1 MNVRERR
8 RKGSEDKPGTRD
20 HVTESKTQSQH
31 CEAPKALGSSAMPLL
46 VASGTYGASGEVG
59 DKAYG
64 LEGFFKNL
72 RSFPTPSTLNTTS
85 AVSMEMLSMGE
96 RAEIHVSCMGRE
108 GPARADSLSC
118 TYYKSKQVNTD

>member
-8 RKGSEDKPGTRD
+8 RKGSEDKPGSRD

-46 VASGTYGASGEVG
+46 VASGTYGASGKVG

-64 LEGFFKNL
+64 VEGFFKNL
-72 RSFPTPSTLNTTS
+72 RSFPTLLTLNTTS

-96 RAEIHVSCMGRE
+96 RAEIHAILHGK
-108 GPARADSLSC
+108 GG
-118 TYYKSKQVNTD
+118 TGKSRLTFLHLLQV